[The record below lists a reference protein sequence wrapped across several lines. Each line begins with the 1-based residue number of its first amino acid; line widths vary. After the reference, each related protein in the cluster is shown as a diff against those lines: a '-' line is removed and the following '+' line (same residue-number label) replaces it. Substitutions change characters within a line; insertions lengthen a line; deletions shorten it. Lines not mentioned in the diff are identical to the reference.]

1 MEIELLDSTTGERLG
16 ARRRVAV
23 MISIHF
29 PFAWAY
35 WGEWR
40 CDLHPRA
47 SNNGRGVAI
56 DSPHAGGGRQVHLI
70 DVGALLDGSDA

>member
-1 MEIELLDSTTGERLG
+1 
-16 ARRRVAV
+16 

-35 WGEWR
+35 RGEWR
-40 CDLHPRA
+40 HDLHAHTRNA
-47 SNNGRGVAI
+47 GRGVAI

-70 DVGALLDGSDA
+70 DVGAILNGSDA